1 MEHEL
6 TPIQSETRAY
16 RGRLGRRMALIL
28 LPLTVIPL
36 LAMGIGAYL
45 RSRDLLEAQATS
57 QMISAAQAQVGVLET
72 WTDER
77 EQRLQLGSQRAA
89 LREAGQ
95 ILLSTPASSPR
106 HTDAL
111 ETAQTELNDLRSR
124 QGQLLFTGLALVRV
138 RDGSVLAAT
147 NPAWVGGTTTILG
160 LFPTEFYTLTT
171 EPIHADPLF
180 SPNSLAMVHGIPL
193 VIDQTGS
200 PELILM
206 GINSGT
212 RLGVLLTQMQIF
224 WEERGVYRVER
235 GRTFV
240 LLAPDTIIQL
250 DRYATAPDTMTG
262 ESNPIFNQALI
273 TPSGTVE
280 YTDADGNLVLA
291 AYEWIPRWSMG
302 IVAELPQA
310 DIFSEINSLAPFTA
324 GLVAISMVVTVAV
337 VAFVATRLLRPL
349 GTLTELAERLSRGD
363 WTFRVPEDRED
374 EIGAL
379 AFSLNRMADDLSD
392 VYRSLEERVDERT
405 RQVRTAAEVARAVI
419 STASLDDLLRRAVE
433 LIRTQFGYDF
443 VSIYLLEQE
452 GDFAVLS
459 EATGETGLALK
470 AEGYLVPVGS
480 QSVIGWV
487 TGNNQ
492 PRVVSEVQPED
503 TTRRRDL
510 MADTRSELA
519 LPLQTSGRVLG
530 AMDVQS
536 RRQDAFRQQDV
547 EALQTLADQLSAA
560 ILNARLAQISTV
572 AAERARLVSEITSE
586 LSGPLE
592 IDEVLERAARALQ
605 RGLGSPEVMIKFNTG
620 DGLPYTPIGESE
632 A

>member
-1 MEHEL
+1 MDQNL
-6 TPIQSETRAY
+6 GAPARDY
-16 RGRLGRRMALIL
+16 RGRLGRRLALIL

-36 LAMGIGAYL
+36 IAMGAGAYV
-45 RSRDLLEAQATS
+45 RSRDLLESQATS
-57 QMISAAQAQVGVLET
+57 QMVSAAQAQIGVLED
-72 WTDER
+72 WAGER
-77 EQRLQLGSQRAA
+77 EQRLQLGSQRTG
-89 LREAGQ
+89 LREAART
-95 ILLSTPASSPR
+95 LLTTPSSTSTHREA
-106 HTDAL
+106 A
-111 ETAQTELNDLRSR
+111 EQAQSELNELRIR
-124 QGQLLFTGLALVRV
+124 QGQLLFSGLALVRV
-138 RDGSVLAAT
+138 SDGAILTAT
-147 NPAWVGGTTTILG
+147 DPAWVGATTPLLG
-160 LFPTEFYTLTT
+160 LLPTEFNLLNTRPVHSD
-171 EPIHADPLF
+171 PIF
-180 SPNSLAMVHGIPL
+180 SPDSLAMIHGMPL
-193 VIDQTGS
+193 LNDASGAPEVLLLGINTGS
-200 PELILM
+200 
-206 GINSGT
+206 
-212 RLGVLLTQMQIF
+212 RLGVLLEEMQVF
-224 WEERGVYRVER
+224 WEQRGVYRVER

-240 LLAPDTIIQL
+240 LLAPDIIIQL

-262 ESNPIFNQALI
+262 ETNPVFQQALI
-273 TPSGTVE
+273 SPSGTVE
-280 YTDADGNLVLA
+280 YTDAEGNLVLA
-291 AYEWIPRWSMG
+291 AYEWKPEWDLG

-310 DIFSEINSLAPFTA
+310 DIFSEINSLAPFSV
-324 GLVAISMVVTVAV
+324 GLVAASIVLTVAV

-349 GTLTELAERLSRGD
+349 GTLTELAQRLSRGD

-379 AFSLNRMADDLSD
+379 AYSLNRMADDLSD

-405 RQVRTAAEVARAVI
+405 KQVRTAAEVARAVI

-443 VSIYLLEQE
+443 VSIFLLEQE

-459 EATGETGLALK
+459 EATGDAGLALV

-503 TTRRRDL
+503 TNRRRDL
-510 MADTRSELA
+510 MPYTRSELA

-536 RRQDAFRQQDV
+536 RQQDAFRQQDV
-547 EALQTLADQLSAA
+547 EVLQTLADQLSAA

-586 LSGPLE
+586 LSGQLE

-605 RGLGSPEVMIKFNTG
+605 RGLGSPEVMIKFNT
-620 DGLPYTPIGESE
+620 DESLPYTPIIESE
-632 A
+632 GG

>member
-1 MEHEL
+1 MEYEL
-6 TPIQSETRAY
+6 TPNPGEMRDY

-45 RSRDLLEAQATS
+45 RSRNLLETQATS
-57 QMISAAQAQVGVLET
+57 QMISAAEAQINVLED
-72 WTDER
+72 WANER
-77 EQRLQLGSQRAA
+77 EQRLQLGAQRAT

-95 ILLSTPASSPR
+95 TLITAPRSSSLYTEAS
-106 HTDAL
+106 
-111 ETAQTELNDLRSR
+111 ETALTELNDLRTR
-124 QGQLLFTGLALVRV
+124 QGQLLFSGLALVRV
-138 RDGSVLAAT
+138 RDGTVLAAT
-147 NPAWVGGTTTILG
+147 NPTWVGGTTSVLA
-160 LFPTEFYTLTT
+160 LFPTEFDTLNTQ
-171 EPIHADPLF
+171 PIHADPLF
-180 SPNSLAMVHGIPL
+180 SPENLAMVHGIPL
-193 VIDQTGS
+193 LNDSSRS
-200 PELILM
+200 PELLLL

-212 RLGVLLTQMQIF
+212 RLGVLLEQMQIF
-224 WEERGVYRVER
+224 WEQRGVYRVER

-240 LLAPDTIIQL
+240 LLAPDTLIQL
-250 DRYATAPDTMTG
+250 DRYATSPDTITG
-262 ESNPIFNQALI
+262 ETNPIFQQALI
-273 TPSGTVE
+273 STSGTAE
-280 YTDADGNLVLA
+280 YTDAEGNLVLA
-291 AYEWIPRWSMG
+291 AYEWIPRWNMG

-310 DIFSEINSLAPFTA
+310 DIFSEINSLAPFTF

-363 WTFRVPEDRED
+363 WTFRVPEERED

-392 VYRSLEERVDERT
+392 VYRSLEERVEERT
-405 RQVRTAAEVARAVI
+405 KQVRTAAEVARAVI

-443 VSIYLLEQE
+443 VSIFLLEQE

-459 EATGETGLALK
+459 EATGEIGKALK

-510 MADTRSELA
+510 MTDTRSELA

-530 AMDVQS
+530 VMDVQS
-536 RRQDAFRQQDV
+536 RQQDAFRQQDV

-620 DGLPYTPIGESE
+620 DGLPYTPISESE

>member
-1 MEHEL
+1 MDQDFRA
-6 TPIQSETRAY
+6 PTRDY
-16 RGRLGRRMALIL
+16 RGRLGRRLALIL

-36 LAMGIGAYL
+36 IAMGAGAYV

-57 QMISAAQAQVGVLET
+57 QMISAAQAQIGVLED
-72 WTDER
+72 WAGER
-77 EQRLQLGSQRAA
+77 EQRLQLGSQRAG
-89 LREAGQ
+89 LREAART
-95 ILLSTPASSPR
+95 LLTAPRSTSTYREASEQ
-106 HTDAL
+106 AL
-111 ETAQTELNDLRSR
+111 SELNELRTR
-124 QGQLLFTGLALVRV
+124 QGQLLFSGLALVRV
-138 RDGSVLAAT
+138 SDGAILTAT
-147 NPAWVGGTTTILG
+147 DPAWVGATTPLLG
-160 LFPTEFYTLTT
+160 LFPTEFNLLNTR
-171 EPIHADPLF
+171 PVHSDPVF
-180 SPNSLAMVHGIPL
+180 SPGSLAMVHGLPL
-193 VIDQTGS
+193 LNDASGA
-200 PELILM
+200 PEVLLM
-206 GINSGT
+206 GINTGT
-212 RLGVLLTQMQIF
+212 RLGVLLEEMQVF
-224 WEERGVYRVER
+224 WEQRGVYRVER

-262 ESNPIFNQALI
+262 ETSPVFQQAL
-273 TPSGTVE
+273 TSPSGTVE
-280 YTDADGNLVLA
+280 YTDAEGNLVLS
-291 AYEWIPRWSMG
+291 AYEWIPEWDLG

-310 DIFSEINSLAPFTA
+310 DIFSEINSLAPFSI
-324 GLVAISMVVTVAV
+324 GLVAASIVLTVAV

-349 GTLTELAERLSRGD
+349 GTLTELAQRLSRGD

-379 AFSLNRMADDLSD
+379 AYSLNRMADDLSD

-405 RQVRTAAEVARAVI
+405 KQVRTAAEVARAVI

-443 VSIYLLEQE
+443 VSIFLLEQE

-459 EATGETGLALK
+459 EATGDTGLALK

-492 PRVVSEVQPED
+492 PRVVSEVKPEE
-503 TTRRRDL
+503 TNRRRDL
-510 MADTRSELA
+510 MPDTRSELA

-536 RRQDAFRQQDV
+536 RQQDAFRQQDV

-586 LSGPLE
+586 LSGQLG

-605 RGLGSPEVMIKFNTG
+605 RGLGSPEVMIKFNT
-620 DGLPYTPIGESE
+620 DEGLPYTPIAESE
-632 A
+632 GG

>member
-1 MEHEL
+1 M
-6 TPIQSETRAY
+6 
-16 RGRLGRRMALIL
+16 
-28 LPLTVIPL
+28 V
-36 LAMGIGAYL
+36 
-45 RSRDLLEAQATS
+45 
-57 QMISAAQAQVGVLET
+57 SAAQAQIGVLED
-72 WTDER
+72 WAGER
-77 EQRLQLGSQRAA
+77 EQRLQLGSQRTG
-89 LREAGQ
+89 LREAART
-95 ILLSTPASSPR
+95 LLTTPSSTSTHREAV
-106 HTDAL
+106 
-111 ETAQTELNDLRSR
+111 EQAQSELNELRIR
-124 QGQLLFTGLALVRV
+124 QGQLLFSGLALVRV
-138 RDGSVLAAT
+138 SDGAILTAT
-147 NPAWVGGTTTILG
+147 DPAWVGATTPLLG
-160 LFPTEFYTLTT
+160 LLPTEFNLLNTRPVHSD
-171 EPIHADPLF
+171 PIF
-180 SPNSLAMVHGIPL
+180 SPDSLAMIHGMPL
-193 VIDQTGS
+193 LNDASGAPEVLLLGINTGS
-200 PELILM
+200 
-206 GINSGT
+206 
-212 RLGVLLTQMQIF
+212 RLGVLLEEMQVF
-224 WEERGVYRVER
+224 WEQRGVYRVER

-240 LLAPDTIIQL
+240 LLAPDIIIQL

-262 ESNPIFNQALI
+262 ETNPVFQQALI
-273 TPSGTVE
+273 SPSGTVE
-280 YTDADGNLVLA
+280 YTDAEGNLVLA
-291 AYEWIPRWSMG
+291 AYEWKPEWDLG

-310 DIFSEINSLAPFTA
+310 DIFSEINSLAPFSV
-324 GLVAISMVVTVAV
+324 GLVAASIVLTVAV

-349 GTLTELAERLSRGD
+349 GTLTELAQRLSRGD

-379 AFSLNRMADDLSD
+379 AYSLNRMADDLSD

-405 RQVRTAAEVARAVI
+405 KQVRTAAEVARAVI

-443 VSIYLLEQE
+443 VSIFLLEQE

-459 EATGETGLALK
+459 EATGDAGLALV

-503 TTRRRDL
+503 TNRRRDL
-510 MADTRSELA
+510 MPYTRSELA

-536 RRQDAFRQQDV
+536 RQQDAFRQQDV
-547 EALQTLADQLSAA
+547 EVLQTLADQLSAA

-586 LSGPLE
+586 LSGQLE

-605 RGLGSPEVMIKFNTG
+605 RGLGSPEVMIKFNT
-620 DGLPYTPIGESE
+620 DESLPYTPIIESE
-632 A
+632 GG

>member
-1 MEHEL
+1 M
-6 TPIQSETRAY
+6 
-16 RGRLGRRMALIL
+16 
-28 LPLTVIPL
+28 V
-36 LAMGIGAYL
+36 
-45 RSRDLLEAQATS
+45 
-57 QMISAAQAQVGVLET
+57 SAAQAQIGVLED
-72 WTDER
+72 WAGER
-77 EQRLQLGSQRAA
+77 EQRLQLGSQRTG
-89 LREAGQ
+89 LREAART
-95 ILLSTPASSPR
+95 LLTTPSSTSTHREA
-106 HTDAL
+106 A
-111 ETAQTELNDLRSR
+111 EQAQSELNELRIR
-124 QGQLLFTGLALVRV
+124 QGQLLFSGLALVRV
-138 RDGSVLAAT
+138 SDGAILTAT
-147 NPAWVGGTTTILG
+147 DPAWVGATTPLLG
-160 LFPTEFYTLTT
+160 LLPTEFNLLNTRPVHSD
-171 EPIHADPLF
+171 PIF
-180 SPNSLAMVHGIPL
+180 SPDSLAMIHGMPL
-193 VIDQTGS
+193 LSDASGAPEVLLLGINTGS
-200 PELILM
+200 
-206 GINSGT
+206 
-212 RLGVLLTQMQIF
+212 RLGVLLEEMQVF
-224 WEERGVYRVER
+224 WEQRGVYRVER

-240 LLAPDTIIQL
+240 LLAPDIIIQL

-262 ESNPIFNQALI
+262 ETNPVFQQALI
-273 TPSGTVE
+273 SPSGTVE
-280 YTDADGNLVLA
+280 YTDAEGNLVLA
-291 AYEWIPRWSMG
+291 AYEWKPEWDLG

-310 DIFSEINSLAPFTA
+310 DIFSEINSLAPFSV
-324 GLVAISMVVTVAV
+324 GLVAASIVLTVAV

-349 GTLTELAERLSRGD
+349 GTLTELAQRLSRGD

-379 AFSLNRMADDLSD
+379 AYSLNRMADDLSD

-405 RQVRTAAEVARAVI
+405 KQVRTAAEVARAVI

-443 VSIYLLEQE
+443 VSIFLLEQE

-459 EATGETGLALK
+459 EATGDAGLALV

-503 TTRRRDL
+503 TNRRRDL
-510 MADTRSELA
+510 MPYTRSELA

-536 RRQDAFRQQDV
+536 RQQDAFRQQDV
-547 EALQTLADQLSAA
+547 EVLQTLADQLSAA

-586 LSGPLE
+586 LSGQLE

-605 RGLGSPEVMIKFNTG
+605 RGLGSPEVMIKFNT
-620 DGLPYTPIGESE
+620 DESLPYTPIIESE
-632 A
+632 GG

>member
-1 MEHEL
+1 
-6 TPIQSETRAY
+6 
-16 RGRLGRRMALIL
+16 
-28 LPLTVIPL
+28 
-36 LAMGIGAYL
+36 MGAGAYV

-57 QMISAAQAQVGVLET
+57 QMVSAAQAQIGVLED
-72 WTDER
+72 WAGER
-77 EQRLQLGSQRAA
+77 EQRLQLGSQRTG
-89 LREAGQ
+89 LREAART
-95 ILLSTPASSPR
+95 LLTTPGSTRTYREAAEQVQS
-106 HTDAL
+106 
-111 ETAQTELNDLRSR
+111 ELNELRIR
-124 QGQLLFTGLALVRV
+124 QGQLLFSGLALVRV
-138 RDGSVLAAT
+138 SDGAILAAT
-147 NPAWVGGTTTILG
+147 DPTWVGATTPLLG
-160 LFPTEFYTLTT
+160 LFPTEFNLLNTRPVYSD
-171 EPIHADPLF
+171 PIF
-180 SPNSLAMVHGIPL
+180 SPDSLAMIHGVPL
-193 VIDQTGS
+193 LNDASGAPEVLLLGINTGS
-200 PELILM
+200 
-206 GINSGT
+206 
-212 RLGVLLTQMQIF
+212 RLGVLLEEMQVF
-224 WEERGVYRVER
+224 WEQRGVYRVER

-240 LLAPDTIIQL
+240 LLAPDIIIQL

-262 ESNPIFNQALI
+262 ETSPVFQQAL
-273 TPSGTVE
+273 TSPSGTVE
-280 YTDADGNLVLA
+280 YSDAEGNLVLA
-291 AYEWIPRWSMG
+291 AYEWKPEWDLG

-310 DIFSEINSLAPFTA
+310 DIFSEINTLAPFSI
-324 GLVAISMVVTVAV
+324 GLVAASIVLTVAV

-349 GTLTELAERLSRGD
+349 GTLTELAQRLSRGD

-379 AFSLNRMADDLSD
+379 AYSLNRMADDLSD

-405 RQVRTAAEVARAVI
+405 KQVRTAAEVARAVI

-443 VSIYLLEQE
+443 VSIFLLEQE

-459 EATGETGLALK
+459 EATGDAGLALK

-503 TTRRRDL
+503 TNRRRDL
-510 MADTRSELA
+510 MPYTRSELA

-536 RRQDAFRQQDV
+536 RQQDAFRQQDV
-547 EALQTLADQLSAA
+547 EVLQTLADQLSAA

-586 LSGPLE
+586 LSGQLE

-605 RGLGSPEVMIKFNTG
+605 RGLGSPEVMIKFNT
-620 DGLPYTPIGESE
+620 DESLPYTPIIESE
-632 A
+632 GG